1 MMDEGEE
8 AVTKRGCGAWKVLL
22 PVLPVLLTS
31 GLQAQN
37 NAQNSGGTQRAAAAA
52 SCASFMAPKKMIGG
66 KAVGQEACQLLDYG
80 LVDARKRFHRLDIGV
95 TGTLSGYVVKDGA
108 RQNYFTS
115 GPDFTYTQFGN
126 VDHPRFHGI
135 LRYEMEKGTS
145 LTLTYPETGWNGKV
159 FVMVHGRTGSFLRRT
174 LRPWNEYF
182 DGNEAFDANKYERS
196 MLERGFAVARTRRNA
211 DGFVPG
217 DFSAVLDD
225 GSVWTDQN
233 INMVPELI
241 LDEVRLVDNLLA
253 QRLGKK
259 PSRNYW
265 WGHSAGTYTA
275 LALNYMAQS
284 DSALNRDADGQQTI
298 SGFLLD
304 DPGGGLFLP
313 MQMKNGV
320 DVLYRTAAEKA
331 TFVKSLVISHQAYPL
346 VYSNVVVGEFDAK
359 NAPPGISDTALTNKR
374 NMAKLFAKKGMSN
387 VFRMY
392 EVRGVSHQGDE
403 DLPTNRNR
411 DVAALHLSR
420 VMDAAV
426 DLLDNWVERD
436 VEPPQTKSDDA
447 SVSPVAAIGLPET
460 ACPLG
465 QYFPFPPLRGNNSGA
480 AGVTSFA
487 PFDGAG
493 LEPMDGQLMYV
504 DMNKNGRRDQRET
517 VTQAWRRLGLI
528 AGDAGFDRGRY
539 VACVQDAAGKLRRE
553 NLLTDESVR
562 AYVEDARQ
570 AELPGR

>member
-1 MMDEGEE
+1 MR
-8 AVTKRGCGAWKVLL
+8 KRGHGVWKILL
-22 PVLPVLLTS
+22 PVVPLLLTS
-31 GLQAQN
+31 GSQAQN
-37 NAQNSGGTQRAAAAA
+37 STGAGAAPRGPVAPA
-52 SCASFMAPKKMIGG
+52 SCAQFMAPKKNVGG
-66 KAVGQEACQLLDYG
+66 KQVGQEACQMLDYG
-80 LVDARKRFHRLDIGV
+80 LVDAQKRFHRFDIGV

-126 VDHPRFHGI
+126 VDYPRFHGI
-135 LRYEMEKGTS
+135 LRYTMEKGTS

-159 FVMVHGRTGSFLRRT
+159 FVMVHGRTGSFLRKS

-241 LDEVRLVDNLLA
+241 LDEVRLVDNLLK

-284 DSALNRDADGQQTI
+284 DPGLNKDADGQQTI
-298 SGFLLD
+298 SGFLMD

-313 MQMKNGV
+313 MQLKNGQ
-320 DVLYRTAAEKA
+320 DILYRTPAEKA

-374 NMAKLFAKKGMSN
+374 NMAKLFAKKGMGN

-403 DLPTNRNR
+403 DLPTNRR
-411 DVAALHLSR
+411 GDLQVVHLSR

-426 DLLDNWVERD
+426 DLLDNWVEKNID
-436 VEPPQTKSDDA
+436 PPQTKSDDA
-447 SVSPVAAIGLPET
+447 SMSPVAAISLPET

-465 QYFPFPPLRGNNSGA
+465 QYFPFPPLRGNNSGS

-487 PFDGAG
+487 AFDGAG
-493 LEPMDGQLMYV
+493 LEPLDGQLMYV
-504 DMNKNGRRDQRET
+504 DMNHNGRRDQRET
-517 VTQAWRRLGLI
+517 VTQAWQRLGLI
-528 AGDAGFDRGRY
+528 AGGASFDRDRY
-539 VACVQDAAGKLRRE
+539 VGCVQDAAGKLRKE

-562 AYVEDARQ
+562 QYVDDARK
-570 AELPGR
+570 AELPAR

>member
-1 MMDEGEE
+1 M
-8 AVTKRGCGAWKVLL
+8 KRGHRVWKILL
-22 PVLPVLLTS
+22 PVLPLLLTS
-31 GLQAQN
+31 GSQAQN
-37 NAQNSGGTQRAAAAA
+37 NAQNNASPQRAAQPA
-52 SCASFMAPKKMIGG
+52 SCAQFMAPKKTVAG
-66 KAVGQEACQLLDYG
+66 KPVGQEACQMLDYG

-115 GPDFTYTQFGN
+115 GPDFTYSQFGN

-182 DGNEAFDANKYERS
+182 DGTEAFDANKYERS
-196 MLERGFAVARTRRNA
+196 MLERGYAVARTRRNA

-217 DFSAVLDD
+217 DFAAVLDD

-241 LDEVRLVDNLLA
+241 LDEVRLVDNLLQ

-265 WGHSAGTYTA
+265 WGHSAGTYTG
-275 LALNYMAQS
+275 LALNYMVQS
-284 DSALNRDADGQQTI
+284 DPQLNKDADGGQTI

-313 MQMKNGV
+313 MLMKNGQ
-320 DVLYRTAAEKA
+320 DILYRTPAEKA
-331 TFVKSLVISHQAYPL
+331 AFVKSLVISHQAYPL

-374 NMAKLFAKKGMSN
+374 NMAKLFAKKGMNN

-403 DLPTNRNR
+403 DLETNRNR
-411 DVAALHLSR
+411 DVQVLHLSR

-426 DLLDNWVERD
+426 DLLDNWVEKNID
-436 VEPPQTKSDDA
+436 PPQTKSDNT
-447 SVSPVAAIGLPET
+447 SVSSIPAISLPET

-465 QYFPFPPLRGNNSGA
+465 QYFPFPPLRGNNSGS

-487 PFDGAG
+487 AFDGAG
-493 LEPMDGQLMYV
+493 LEPLDGQLMYV
-504 DMNKNGRRDQRET
+504 DMNRNGRRDQRET

-528 AGDAGFDRGRY
+528 AGDATFDRNRF
-539 VACVQDAAGKLRRE
+539 VTCVQDASAKLRKE
-553 NLLTDESVR
+553 NLLTDETVR
-562 AYVEDARQ
+562 QYVDDARK
-570 AELPGR
+570 ADLPPR